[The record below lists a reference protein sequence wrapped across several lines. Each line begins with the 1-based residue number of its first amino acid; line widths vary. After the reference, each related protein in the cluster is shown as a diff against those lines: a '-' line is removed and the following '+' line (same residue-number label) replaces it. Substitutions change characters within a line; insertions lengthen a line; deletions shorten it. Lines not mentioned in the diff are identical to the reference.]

1 MNDRH
6 ATTHPG
12 SSERTKQDKYQKDVH
27 WGISQSNYRKQ
38 KPRQSLE
45 RSPDEKNLTYR
56 GSRVSTKADF
66 SSGIMQTRGE
76 WREIVTVE
84 RRNPKLE
91 NQISKGYINFIGG
104 GSIILTNF

>member
-12 SSERTKQDKYQKDVH
+12 SSEHTKQDKYQKDVH
-27 WGISQSNYRKQ
+27 WGMSQSNYRKQ

-84 RRNPKLE
+84 RRNTKDVLILLE
-91 NQISKGYINFIGG
+91 GEVSF
-104 GSIILTNF
+104 